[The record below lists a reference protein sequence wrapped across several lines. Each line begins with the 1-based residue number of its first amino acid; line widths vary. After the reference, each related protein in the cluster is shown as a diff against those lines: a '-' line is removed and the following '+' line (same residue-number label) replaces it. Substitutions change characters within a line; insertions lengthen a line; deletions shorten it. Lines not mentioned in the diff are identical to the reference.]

1 MKANELRIGNLVELN
16 NPNYRPKDT
25 GKTFHIWKID
35 SMDDSCNGVCAE
47 DMPYA
52 EVFGQFLKHIKPI
65 PLTEEWL
72 VKFGFF
78 EKYKSTSNRWNI
90 GGFELHDCED
100 DDEKLQGV
108 FLYDF
113 KLEVKYVHQLQNLY
127 FALTGVELELSSNN

>member
-1 MKANELRIGNLVELN
+1 MEASELRICNYVTDNNNDIVEIESIWGRHMVSFNTLSDKTLRTRFPTKHLN
-16 NPNYRPKDT
+16 
-25 GKTFHIWKID
+25 
-35 SMDDSCNGVCAE
+35 
-47 DMPYA
+47 
-52 EVFGQFLKHIKPI
+52 PI

-72 VKFGFF
+72 VKFRFF

-100 DDEKLQGV
+100 DNGRLQGI

-127 FALTGVELELSSNN
+127 FALFNKELTLGI